1 MYRKFFVAAAAAV
14 LAACG
19 DAGSP
24 THARPAGGPRAEV
37 LLNQR
42 FDLETTAANPC
53 LGPGN
58 FVELSGTLH
67 LLFHVTTDQAGGT
80 HIFSHANAHYDG
92 VDPATGIRYVQNS
105 VRTSHSNTLASGAT
119 NTTLTVPR
127 VLVAQ
132 GDAPNFTV
140 LETFHLTVNSNGEVT
155 ATHTEQRFECRG

>member
-1 MYRKFFVAAAAAV
+1 MYRKLFVAAAAAV

-24 THARPAGGPRAEV
+24 TLARPAAEPRAEV
-37 LLNQR
+37 ALNQR

-53 LGPGN
+53 LGPGS

-67 LLFHVTTDQAGGT
+67 LLFHVTTDEAGGT
-80 HIFSHANAHYDG
+80 HVFSHADAHYSG
-92 VDPATGIRYVQNS
+92 VDPATGIRYLQSS

-140 LETFHLTVNSNGEVT
+140 LETFHLTVNTNGEVT